1 MRHKCPA
8 FERARNRAT
17 SALETAKAA
26 RAWAWAT
33 TVSPC
38 NSLQIAE
45 DYPYSAL
52 EIYSFDSNGNCP
64 DAQFVS
70 IALKARFKEQFR
82 SCRVGPVHREEI
94 VQSEY
99 YFHPELGYACPAPRL
114 RRRSRS
120 STPWT
125 LSSRCTRSR
134 GSSSWRRRS
143 RRWALRPNSPAI
155 CFGSAGWWERA
166 ARLTYAGRSAGRWR
180 RTHSRSR

>member
-1 MRHKCPA
+1 MSFLSGCRLEGQMRHKCPA

-114 RRRSRS
+114 RREVRVACWSLVCGAVIGAAAVIA
-120 STPWT
+120 
-125 LSSRCTRSR
+125 LSHSER
-134 GSSSWRRRS
+134 GPDAASGFL
-143 RRWALRPNSPAI
+143 APPNS
-155 CFGSAGWWERA
+155 R
-166 ARLTYAGRSAGRWR
+166 
-180 RTHSRSR
+180 